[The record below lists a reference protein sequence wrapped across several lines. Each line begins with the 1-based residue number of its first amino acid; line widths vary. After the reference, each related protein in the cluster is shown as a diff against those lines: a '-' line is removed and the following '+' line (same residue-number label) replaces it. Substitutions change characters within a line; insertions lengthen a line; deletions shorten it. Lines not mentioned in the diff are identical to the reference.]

1 MVQQPNIWTIESGRA
16 LGAALR
22 SLRER
27 QGLTQEDLAHALKTT
42 RQRISRMER
51 GDMSDQVLVLLL
63 QLKVLG
69 AVLRV
74 EETDVGA

>member
-1 MVQQPNIWTIESGRA
+1 MLQEPNTWTVESPRV

-27 QGLTQEDLAHALKTT
+27 RGLTQEELAHALKTT
-42 RQRISRMER
+42 RQRISRMEK
-51 GDMSDQVLVLLL
+51 GELSDQVLALLDE
-63 QLKVLG
+63 LKVLG

-74 EETDVGA
+74 EETDVGS